1 MIQPYYSIGLDM
13 GIIHQLS
20 QHVANQIA
28 AGEVVERPCS
38 VVKEL
43 IENSLDAKAS
53 RIDVSIKNGGFDYI
67 VVQDDGIGMDE
78 DDLSLCVKRYAT
90 SKLEAVSD
98 LDRLASFGFRGEAIP
113 SIAAISRMTITSRQA
128 HETFGLK
135 ALIEMGVV
143 QSISKAGAQIGT
155 RIEVRDLFYNVPAR
169 LKFAKSKRTET
180 GEIERLLKA
189 YAFIYPHIAWSL
201 SADERILFSC
211 DQDDSARIERGH
223 VLLGRE
229 TKGYLYEFSAQGS
242 SCQIQG
248 VIAAPMVSRRDTR
261 SLITFVNNRL
271 VVDRKLI
278 MAIKNAFS
286 TVLEVGYQPVCALNI
301 LVAPDE
307 IDVNIHPRKTEVR
320 FKNERPVIGQII
332 SSVAQFL
339 SQTPWLAHAS
349 SPALSSQT
357 AWDHNTS
364 HGGLFFSSSPR
375 PHRQEH
381 IQAFMMSVMPQ
392 TEVQKPLLL
401 ARRFADLKIVGQV
414 MATYLILEGEQGLI
428 MVDQHAA
435 HERVMYERI
444 KMQRQSSLSVPLLIP
459 VTLPVSSL
467 DVALVVDHHDELFQV
482 GFEIEAFGQ
491 ESIIVRAVPDYV
503 SHASIGDLVR
513 QMLADLA
520 TWSTSYAD
528 RALFDHVCATL
539 ACHASIRAGQT
550 LAREEIEALLIS
562 LDDTDFGA
570 HCPHGRPI
578 VKSFAKT
585 EVKTWFDRT

>member
-1 MIQPYYSIGLDM
+1 M

-43 IENSLDAKAS
+43 IENSIDAKAH
-53 RIDVSIKNGGFDYI
+53 RIDVSIKNGGFEYL

-78 DDLSLCVKRYAT
+78 ADLSLCVKRYAT

-98 LDRLASFGFRGEAIP
+98 LDRLVSFGFRGEAIP
-113 SIAAISRMTITSRQA
+113 SIAAISRMSITSRQA
-128 HETFGLK
+128 DETFGLK
-135 ALIEMGVV
+135 AVIEMGTI
-143 QSISKAGAQIGT
+143 QSTSKAGAQVGT
-155 RIEVRDLFYNVPAR
+155 RMEVRDLFYNVPAR

-201 SADERILFSC
+201 SADERMIFSC
-211 DQDDSARIERGH
+211 DQDSNARIERGH
-223 VLLGRE
+223 VLLGSE
-229 TKGYLYEFSAQGS
+229 TKGHLYEFSS
-242 SCQIQG
+242 HSPSCQIEG

-261 SLITFVNNRL
+261 AMVTFVNNRL

-301 LVAPDE
+301 HCAPDE

-320 FKNERPVIGQII
+320 FKNERQILGQLIN
-332 SSVAQFL
+332 SLAQFL
-339 SQTPWLAHAS
+339 SQTPWLAHT
-349 SPALSSQT
+349 SSQIYSPKT
-357 AWDHNTS
+357 AWEQNTR
-364 HGGLFFSSSPR
+364 HDGLFYSSAPR
-375 PHRQEH
+375 ANKQDS

-392 TEVQKPLLL
+392 PQVQKPLLL
-401 ARRFADLKIVGQV
+401 AKRFSDLKIVGQV
-414 MATYLILEGEQGLI
+414 MATYLVLEGEQGLI
-428 MVDQHAA
+428 VVDQHAA

-444 KMQRQSSLSVPLLIP
+444 KKQRASSVSSPLLIP
-459 VTLPVSSL
+459 VTLAVCSL
-467 DVALVVDHHDELFQV
+467 DMALVAEHHDELFQV
-482 GFEIEAFGQ
+482 GFEIEPFGQ
-491 ESIIVRAVPDYV
+491 ENIIVRSVPDYV
-503 SHASIGDLVR
+503 SHASISDLVKH
-513 QMLADLA
+513 MLADLA
-520 TWSTSYAD
+520 TWSKSYAH

-550 LAREEIEALLIS
+550 LAREEIEALLVS

-578 VKSFAKT
+578 VKSFAKA
-585 EVKTWFDRT
+585 EVKSWFDRT